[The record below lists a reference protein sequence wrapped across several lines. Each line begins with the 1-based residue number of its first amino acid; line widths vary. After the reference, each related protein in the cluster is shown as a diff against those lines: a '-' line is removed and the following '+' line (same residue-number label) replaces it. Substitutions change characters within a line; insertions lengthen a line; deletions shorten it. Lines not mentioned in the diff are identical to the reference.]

1 MKNKF
6 WLCQRGPVFYLL
18 EVETGRRTSLRTTDR
33 TAAEQILRAKNE
45 VAGQPALAL
54 ALGRAYFS
62 AYNPQLTQRTW
73 QVVVDEYC
81 SRGQPQTQAM
91 RRRKTRHQAFDR
103 IRNQPLLETAAEDF
117 MAVLQSSGVSVAAI
131 LRGLHNLALGL
142 GWLPWPIL
150 APQLWPP
157 LRFKPKRAIT
167 REEHER
173 ILAAERNPER
183 RLYYALLWEIG
194 ASQTDGA
201 LLTAE
206 NVDWETGT
214 LSYRR
219 QKTGSLACLTMG
231 PRLEALL
238 RSLPVKGPLF
248 PRIIATPANARSAE
262 FYRRCKLLG
271 ITGASLHSYRYSWA
285 ERAKQYGYAE
295 RFAQEALGHN
305 SKAVH
310 RAYARGAKVVLPSL
324 EDYEPQRA
332 EQKVIPFPLKPET
345 TPLSHP
351 PGDRPTAE
359 TRSETTA
366 SAALVPGSA
375 RPWRNAG

>member
-33 TAAEQILRAKNE
+33 AAAEQILRAKNE
-45 VAGQPALAL
+45 VAGKPALAL

-62 AYNPQLTQRTW
+62 AYNPKLTQRTW
-73 QVVVDEYC
+73 QAVVDEYC

-91 RRRKTRHQAFDR
+91 RRRKTRHKALDL
-103 IRNQPLLETAAEDF
+103 IRHQPLLETAAEDF
-117 MAVLQSSGVSVAAI
+117 LAVLQSSGVSVAAC

-142 GWLPWPIL
+142 GWLPWPVL
-150 APQLWPP
+150 TPQLWPP
-157 LRFKPKRAIT
+157 LRYKPKRSIT
-167 REEHER
+167 SEEHER

-201 LLTAE
+201 QLTAE
-206 NVDWETGT
+206 DVDWATGT

-219 QKTGSLACLTMG
+219 QKTGSLACLSIG

-238 RSLPVKGPLF
+238 RSLPSQGLLF
-248 PRIIATPANARSAE
+248 PRISATPANARSAE

-271 ITGASLHSYRYSWA
+271 ISGVSLHSYRYSWA
-285 ERAKQYGYAE
+285 ERARTSGYPE

-310 RAYARGAKVVLPSL
+310 RAYAKRATVRIPSL
-324 EDYEPQRA
+324 DEFEKKAQ
-332 EQKVIPFPLKPET
+332 ETKILPFP
-345 TPLSHP
+345 
-351 PGDRPTAE
+351 
-359 TRSETTA
+359 
-366 SAALVPGSA
+366 SAANQASPVAIIAQS
-375 RPWRNAG
+375 

>member
-1 MKNKF
+1 MKNTF

-33 TAAEQILRAKNE
+33 AAAEQFLRAKNE
-45 VAGQPALAL
+45 VAGKSALAL

-62 AYNPQLTQRTW
+62 AYNPKLTQRTW
-73 QVVVDEYC
+73 QAVVDEYC
-81 SRGQPQTQAM
+81 SRRQPQTQAM
-91 RRRKTRHQAFDR
+91 RRRKTRHKAFDL
-103 IRNQPLLETAAEDF
+103 IRHQPLLETAVGGF
-117 MAVLQSSGVSVAAI
+117 LAVLQSSGVSVAAC
-131 LRGLHNLALGL
+131 LRGIHNLALGL
-142 GWLPWPIL
+142 GWLPWPVL

-157 LRFKPKRAIT
+157 LRYKPKRGIT
-167 REEHER
+167 SEEHEQ
-173 ILAAERNPER
+173 ILAAERNLER

-219 QKTGSLACLTMG
+219 QKNGSLACLSMG

-238 RSLPVKGPLF
+238 RSLPVEGPLF
-248 PRIIATPANARSAE
+248 PRISATPANARAAE

-271 ITGASLHSYRYSWA
+271 ISEVSLHSCRYSWA
-285 ERAKQYGYAE
+285 EHAKQCGYPE

-310 RAYARGAKVVLPSL
+310 RAYARKAKMELPPL
-324 EDYEPQRA
+324 EDYERAQLGPQ
-332 EQKVIPFPLKPET
+332 PPLVSPEKRIL
-345 TPLSHP
+345 PLFAQM
-351 PGDRPTAE
+351 G
-359 TRSETTA
+359 
-366 SAALVPGSA
+366 
-375 RPWRNAG
+375 

>member
-248 PRIIATPANARSAE
+248 PRISATPANARSAE

-271 ITGASLHSYRYSWA
+271 INGASLHSYRYSWA

-324 EDYEPQRA
+324 EDYEPPTCRA
-332 EQKVIPFPLKPET
+332 KSDPVSPQT
-345 TPLSHP
+345 
-351 PGDRPTAE
+351 GDDATVAP
-359 TRSETTA
+359 
-366 SAALVPGSA
+366 A
-375 RPWRNAG
+375 R